1 MDKAVRGNVEKLN
14 MGNPRWKTLFWDLD
28 GTITDPR
35 GGIISAYFEFL
46 REANLAVPAEAD
58 LLWVIGPPLRECM
71 STLLKTNDKTVI
83 EAAVVRYRFWYVD
96 KGLMY
101 RDTPY
106 DGIKALL
113 VDLRSAGYRM
123 FVATAKAH
131 NYARLILAHWG
142 LDNLFED
149 IHGSEIDGT
158 RGNKSDLLKWMTD
171 RYQIPTNQQ
180 VLMIGDRKH
189 DVIAAKNNNLASAA
203 IGYGYGSKEEL
214 TSAGADHY
222 CPSIADL
229 RALLLDP
236 SNVKGLRRRDA
247 SGV

>member
-1 MDKAVRGNVEKLN
+1 MTHL
-14 MGNPRWKTLFWDLD
+14 RWQILFWDLD

-35 GGIISAYFEFL
+35 GGIISAYNEFL
-46 REANLAVPAEAD
+46 REANLPVPAEND

-71 STLLKTNDKTVI
+71 STLLKTKDKELI
-83 EAAVVRYRFWYVD
+83 EAAVVRYRYWYVD

-106 DGIKALL
+106 NGIKELL
-113 VDLRSAGYRM
+113 VDLRTAGYRM

-131 NYARLILAHWG
+131 NYARLILNHWG
-142 LDNLFED
+142 LDTIFEE

-158 RGNKSDLLKWMTD
+158 RGHKADLLKWMTD
-171 RYQIPTNQQ
+171 LYQIPANHQ

-189 DVIAAKNNNLASAA
+189 DVVAAKTNNLASVG

-222 CPSIADL
+222 CQSIADL
-229 RALLLDP
+229 RTLLLK
-236 SNVKGLRRRDA
+236 SR
-247 SGV
+247 